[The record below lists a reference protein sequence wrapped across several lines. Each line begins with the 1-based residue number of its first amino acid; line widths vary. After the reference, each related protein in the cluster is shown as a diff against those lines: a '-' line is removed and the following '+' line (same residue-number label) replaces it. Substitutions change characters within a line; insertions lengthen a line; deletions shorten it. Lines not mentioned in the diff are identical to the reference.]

1 MFRFSKRRPEGS
13 ISGRIL
19 LSFGKTFLFPL
30 GFLPSIVLA
39 IPGTVQAY
47 MPRYVHVTL
56 GVPWVAY
63 LVFLLGVLSPVFLY
77 LGIAWY
83 WRHELEGSPGRKEDG
98 DEE

>member
-1 MFRFSKRRPEGS
+1 MSRFLKRLPEGRA
-13 ISGRIL
+13 SGR
-19 LSFGKTFLFPL
+19 T
-30 GFLPSIVLA
+30 LPSLGKRILPALVAAFVALTLPHA
-39 IPGTVQAY
+39 AQAY

-63 LVFLLGVLSPVFLY
+63 LIFLLGILTPVFLY

-83 WRHELEGSPGRKEDG
+83 WRHELEAAPGGKDDK